1 MPKAVLDKVGI
12 TIRRGASPK
21 IFMTWA
27 PLVSLA
33 PKETS
38 LYYDQ
43 ETKIF
48 NSARNRYSAP
58 KKGNDNA

>member
-1 MPKAVLDKVGI
+1 MPKAVLDKIGI

-21 IFMTWA
+21 MFITCVPA
-27 PLVSLA
+27 SNLT
-33 PKETS
+33 PKKTF
-38 LYYDQ
+38 LYYVQ

-48 NSARNRYSAP
+48 NSARHRYSAP

>member
-21 IFMTWA
+21 MWA
-27 PLVSLA
+27 TGARGLNLT

-38 LYYDQ
+38 LYYVQ

-48 NSARNRYSAP
+48 NSARDRYRGP

>member
-1 MPKAVLDKVGI
+1 MPKAIFDTIGI

-21 IFMTWA
+21 MFITLV
-27 PLVSLA
+27 PVVSLT

-38 LYYDQ
+38 LYYEQ

>member
-1 MPKAVLDKVGI
+1 MPKAILDTIGI

-27 PLVSLA
+27 PVVSLT

-43 ETKIF
+43 EKKIF
-48 NSARNRYSAP
+48 NIAKQRYSEP
-58 KKGNDNA
+58 KKENDNA